1 MVVAQRM
8 PPDGVERE
16 ELPVAHVA
24 QAGEPGGDDA
34 KPGDEAGDNHRLRA
48 VFLEERL
55 APREQLGQRVPRER
69 DLADRRAAA
78 EAGDPVARVVSDNG
92 RESRDGD
99 HLDDVEVPT
108 RGKDGRRDQRRFAGK
123 RNAAPLDGDE
133 REQKDQAVGLELV
146 GHPASLGMSTPR
158 SGSSVSG
165 RVARAMRV
173 GVPKET
179 AKGEQR
185 VALVPDAVGRLEG
198 FTVAVE
204 KGAGEAAGFID
215 AAYADAG
222 AELVSDAWEGADA
235 IVKVAGPDE
244 SELGRLKS
252 GQVLVAFL
260 QPLTETERIE
270 KLRSAGVFA
279 FAMESIPRTTR
290 AQSMDALSSQ
300 ATVAGYKAVLIGA
313 DTLPRFLPMLTTAA
327 GTIAPARALV
337 LGAGVAGLQAIA
349 TARRLG
355 ALVSGFDVRPA
366 VREQVQSLGATFLD
380 LGVVGE
386 ETEGGYA
393 RELTPEEQ
401 ARQQE
406 ALEQRIPDFDLVIT
420 TAAIP
425 GRPAPKLIPAAA
437 VEKMRPGS
445 VIVDLAAE
453 TGGNCEL
460 TRPGEIVDAGGVTV
474 VGLLNLPSEMPGHAS
489 QLYARNVS
497 ALLAHLAPGGVLAL
511 DWDDEITAG
520 ACVTRP
526 ESA

>member
-1 MVVAQRM
+1 
-8 PPDGVERE
+8 
-16 ELPVAHVA
+16 
-24 QAGEPGGDDA
+24 
-34 KPGDEAGDNHRLRA
+34 
-48 VFLEERL
+48 
-55 APREQLGQRVPRER
+55 
-69 DLADRRAAA
+69 
-78 EAGDPVARVVSDNG
+78 
-92 RESRDGD
+92 
-99 HLDDVEVPT
+99 
-108 RGKDGRRDQRRFAGK
+108 
-123 RNAAPLDGDE
+123 
-133 REQKDQAVGLELV
+133 
-146 GHPASLGMSTPR
+146 
-158 SGSSVSG
+158 
-165 RVARAMRV
+165 MRV
-173 GVPKET
+173 GVPKEIT
-179 AKGEQR
+179 GGEQR

-198 FTVAVE
+198 FAVAVE
-204 KGAGEAAGFID
+204 RGAGEAAGFPD
-215 AAYADAG
+215 DAYAESG
-222 AELVSDAWEGADA
+222 AELVSDAFDGVEAV
-235 IVKVAGPDE
+235 VKVAGPNDA
-244 SELGRLKS
+244 ELAKLKS
-252 GQVLVAFL
+252 GQVLIAFL

-270 KLRSAGVFA
+270 RLRTAGVLA

-290 AQSMDALSSQ
+290 AQAMDALSSQ

-313 DTLPRFLPMLTTAA
+313 DRLPRFLPMLTTAA

-355 ALVSGFDVRPA
+355 AVVSGFDVRPA

-401 ARQQE
+401 ARQQA
-406 ALEQRIPDFDLVIT
+406 ALEERIPDFDLVIT

-437 VEKMRPGS
+437 AERMRPGS

-460 TRPGEIVDAGGVTV
+460 TRPGEVVEAGGVTV

-497 ALLAHLAPGGVLAL
+497 ALLEHLAPGGELAL